1 MAARVHMGEKEDIAF
16 ALIQLIRD
24 NGLQH
29 SVVGASNLG
38 IRKDALESE
47 KLGRF
52 PQKKCWLK
60 IV

>member
-1 MAARVHMGEKEDIAF
+1 MGEKEDIAF

>member
-1 MAARVHMGEKEDIAF
+1 MGEKEDIAF

-29 SVVGASNLG
+29 SEAGALNLG

-52 PQKKCWLK
+52 IQKKCWLK

>member
-1 MAARVHMGEKEDIAF
+1 MAARIHMGEKEDIAF

-24 NGLQH
+24 NGLQY
-29 SVVGASNLG
+29 SEVGASNLG

-52 PQKKCWLK
+52 IQKKCWLK